1 MKGGTIS
8 AARADVIRAAYA
20 KIDVNGTSNVT
31 LDDIAKAYDV
41 RGNRDTTTG
50 IRTQEQHYTTFM
62 GVWGL
67 GFADS

>member
-1 MKGGTIS
+1 MKGGAIS

-50 IRTQEQHYTTFM
+50 IRT
-62 GVWGL
+62 
-67 GFADS
+67 